1 MKKIFEVAL
10 RDYLATVRTKTFL
23 IGLLLLPVMIA
34 VGMVVPGLL
43 MKKSLEGPREDIRLA
58 VINLAQELSADLEQA
73 FAGQNESN
81 PERRIVLDLREV
93 ETGQLE
99 NESEELKDLVR
110 SGKLDAFLFVEKEV
124 VEGEGRMQLYTKG
137 MTDFVFPSEVK
148 RLLNR
153 SISKRRY
160 LLNNLSP
167 ELIDRLGR
175 WVPMEELDL
184 GADTEKTRNQMATT
198 MVPFFF
204 MFLMFMGIMTTSQG
218 LMMSVIEEKSSR
230 VIEVLLSALS
240 PFQLMTGK
248 ILGQTAVGLTLLILY
263 VSGGFLVAVKY
274 GMADLLTGGMLAYFI
289 VYFLLGFLL
298 ISSMLAAIGSIC
310 NDVKESQNLMMPI
323 MMILMVPIFVWIFI
337 VQRPEDTL
345 AVVLSFIPPM
355 TPMVMVLRL
364 AVRPDLPLVQV
375 IGSFL
380 LLAVSVPAVMWA
392 AGKIFRVGILMYGK
406 PPSLKELLRWIRCA

>member
-355 TPMVMVLRL
+355 IPMVMVLRL